1 MSSSKIKVDPRTFKI
16 INQAQS
22 QAKSQ
27 SQTTTESFTSDSE
40 SSTSVN
46 SDTESVKVIKL
57 DSSEQSGGLAKSNGP
72 SITGSEVRIQP
83 SQDRIIKPAVPNPP
97 ATNPPATNPPA
108 TNPPA
113 SKPSTPNPTASKQS
127 VPTNTNISNN
137 DLFSYLSINNPNQ
150 SSIGQE
156 SPLSKLE
163 ESIGTEDTDNTVT
176 TSKTGELQTSLAEEE
191 VQSAEQQ
198 VEDTTQDVFDL
209 TQNKLY
215 QVLSKL
221 FEDTKGNNISENIEK
236 LSKLFESHNQI
247 MEKMLSQL
255 IIMNTNYKQVKV
267 PESVQTSTKQAG
279 NIIDFRKKLDQ
290 LDQKE
295 QKKP

>member
-1 MSSSKIKVDPRTFKI
+1 MSSKIRVDPRTFKI
-16 INQAQS
+16 INPAQS
-22 QAKSQ
+22 QAQ

-57 DSSEQSGGLAKSNGP
+57 DSSEQSGGLAKQNGP

-83 SQDRIIKPAVPNPP
+83 SQDRIIKPAAPNTQQAPLVNPP
-97 ATNPPATNPPA
+97 T
-108 TNPPA
+108 
-113 SKPSTPNPTASKQS
+113 QS
-127 VPTNTNISNN
+127 APKVQNNN
-137 DLFSYLSINNPNQ
+137 DNDKNLFNYLSINNPSQ
-150 SSIGQE
+150 SNIGQE
-156 SPLSKLE
+156 SSLSE
-163 ESIGTEDTDNTVT
+163 AEDTDNTAS
-176 TSKTGELQTSLAEEE
+176 TSKTGESQTIIAVEE
-191 VQSAEQQ
+191 QPQQQ
-198 VEDTTQDVFDL
+198 VEDTSQDVFDL

-255 IIMNTNYKQVKV
+255 IIMNTNYKQIKV

-290 LDQKE
+290 MD

>member
-1 MSSSKIKVDPRTFKI
+1 MSSKIKVDPRTFKI

-22 QAKSQ
+22 KAQSQAQ

-46 SDTESVKVIKL
+46 SDVESVKVIKL
-57 DSSEQSGGLAKSNGP
+57 DSSEQSGGLVATGSDV
-72 SITGSEVRIQP
+72 ITSGSEVRVQTQP

-97 ATNPPATNPPA
+97 ASNPSTP
-108 TNPPA
+108 NPPA
-113 SKPSTPNPTASKQS
+113 SKPS
-127 VPTNTNISNN
+127 VPNTNISNN
-137 DLFSYLSINNPNQ
+137 DLFSYLSINNPKQANSRQ
-150 SSIGQE
+150 ELSI
-156 SPLSKLE
+156 SKLE
-163 ESIGTEDTDNTVT
+163 ESNDNESEINSETME
-176 TSKTGELQTSLAEEE
+176 SQKSDELVEE
-191 VQSAEQQ
+191 QPEQQ
-198 VEDTTQDVFDL
+198 VEDTSQDVFDL

-255 IIMNTNYKQVKV
+255 IIMNTNQKQIKV
-267 PESVQTSTKQAG
+267 PDAFQSSTKKAG
-279 NIIDFRKKLDQ
+279 NIIEFRGKLDQ
-290 LDQKE
+290 LDKGR
-295 QKKP
+295 P

>member
-1 MSSSKIKVDPRTFKI
+1 MSSKIKVDPRTFKI

-22 QAKSQ
+22 KAQSQPQ

-46 SDTESVKVIKL
+46 SDVESVKVIKL
-57 DSSEQSGGLAKSNGP
+57 DSSEQSGGLAA
-72 SITGSEVRIQP
+72 TGSDVRIQQ
-83 SQDRIIKPAVPNPP
+83 SQDRIIKPAVPNPQQAP
-97 ATNPPATNPPA
+97 LA
-108 TNPPA
+108 
-113 SKPSTPNPTASKQS
+113 KPVVMNPTQS
-127 VPTNTNISNN
+127 APKVQNNSNN
-137 DLFSYLSINNPNQ
+137 QNLFNYLSINNPNLNQ
-150 SSIGQE
+150 SNTGQE
-156 SPLSKLE
+156 IPLSKLE
-163 ESIGTEDTDNTVT
+163 ESIGAEETDNTAT
-176 TSKTGELQTSLAEEE
+176 TSKTEESQPNLAVE
-191 VQSAEQQ
+191 VPSAEQQ

-255 IIMNTNYKQVKV
+255 IIMNTNYKQIKV

-279 NIIDFRKKLDQ
+279 NIIDFRKKLDHME
-290 LDQKE
+290 QKE

>member
-1 MSSSKIKVDPRTFKI
+1 MSSKIRVDPRTFKI

-22 QAKSQ
+22 QSQSQ

-46 SDTESVKVIKL
+46 SDVESVKVIKL
-57 DSSEQSGGLAKSNGP
+57 DSSEQSGGLATA
-72 SITGSEVRIQP
+72 TGSNVKIQPQP
-83 SQDRIIKPAVPNPP
+83 SQDRTIKPAVPNPQQAP
-97 ATNPPATNPPA
+97 LTKPVIANPPT
-108 TNPPA
+108 
-113 SKPSTPNPTASKQS
+113 QS
-127 VPTNTNISNN
+127 IPKVQNNIDKN
-137 DLFSYLSINNPNQ
+137 LFNYLSINNSNLNQ
-150 SSIGQE
+150 E
-156 SPLSKLE
+156 TPLSKLE
-163 ESIGTEDTDNTVT
+163 ESIGAEETDNTAT
-176 TSKTGELQTSLAEEE
+176 TSKTGESQTNLADEE
-191 VQSAEQQ
+191 VPSAEQQ
-198 VEDTTQDVFDL
+198 VEDTSQDVFDL

-247 MEKMLSQL
+247 MEKMLSQI
-255 IIMNTNYKQVKV
+255 IIMNTNYKQIKV

-290 LDQKE
+290 ME

>member
-22 QAKSQ
+22 KAQ

-57 DSSEQSGGLAKSNGP
+57 DSSEQSGGLAKQNGP

-83 SQDRIIKPAVPNPP
+83 SQDRIIKPAAPNTQQAPLIKPDIFNPP
-97 ATNPPATNPPA
+97 T
-108 TNPPA
+108 
-113 SKPSTPNPTASKQS
+113 QS
-127 VPTNTNISNN
+127 APKVQNNN
-137 DLFSYLSINNPNQ
+137 DNDKNLFNYLSINNPSQ
-150 SSIGQE
+150 SNIGQE
-156 SPLSKLE
+156 SSLSE
-163 ESIGTEDTDNTVT
+163 AEDTDNTAS
-176 TSKTGELQTSLAEEE
+176 TSKTEESQTNLATE

-198 VEDTTQDVFDL
+198 VEDTSQDVFDL

-255 IIMNTNYKQVKV
+255 IIMNTNYKQIKV

-279 NIIDFRKKLDQ
+279 NIIDFRKKLDHM
-290 LDQKE
+290 D

>member
-1 MSSSKIKVDPRTFKI
+1 MSSKIRVDPRTFKI

-22 QAKSQ
+22 QSQSQ

-46 SDTESVKVIKL
+46 SDVESVKVIKL
-57 DSSEQSGGLAKSNGP
+57 DSSEQSGGLATA
-72 SITGSEVRIQP
+72 TGSNVKIQPQP
-83 SQDRIIKPAVPNPP
+83 SQDRTIKPAVPNPQQAP
-97 ATNPPATNPPA
+97 LTKPVIAN
-108 TNPPA
+108 
-113 SKPSTPNPTASKQS
+113 PSTQS
-127 VPTNTNISNN
+127 IPKVQNNIDKNVFN
-137 DLFSYLSINNPNQ
+137 YLSINNSNLNQ
-150 SSIGQE
+150 E
-156 SPLSKLE
+156 TPLSKLE
-163 ESIGTEDTDNTVT
+163 ESIGAEETDNTAT
-176 TSKTGELQTSLAEEE
+176 TSKTGESQTNLATE
-191 VQSAEQQ
+191 VPSAEQQ
-198 VEDTTQDVFDL
+198 VEDTSQDVFDL

-255 IIMNTNYKQVKV
+255 IIMNTNQKQIKV

-290 LDQKE
+290 ME

>member
-1 MSSSKIKVDPRTFKI
+1 MSSKIRVDPKTFKI
-16 INQAQS
+16 INQAKAQP
-22 QAKSQ
+22 QSQ

-57 DSSEQSGGLAKSNGP
+57 DSSEQSGGLSKSNGP

-83 SQDRIIKPAVPNPP
+83 SQDRIIKPAVPNPQQAAP
-97 ATNPPATNPPA
+97 LAKPDIVNPPT
-108 TNPPA
+108 
-113 SKPSTPNPTASKQS
+113 QS
-127 VPTNTNISNN
+127 APKVQNNSNN
-137 DLFSYLSINNPNQ
+137 QNLFSYLSINNPNLNQ
-150 SSIGQE
+150 SNIGQE

-163 ESIGTEDTDNTVT
+163 ESIGAEDTDNTAS
-176 TSKTGELQTSLAEEE
+176 TSKTEESQTNLAVE

-198 VEDTTQDVFDL
+198 VEDTSQDVFDL

-247 MEKMLSQL
+247 MEKMLNQL
-255 IIMNTNYKQVKV
+255 IIMNTNYKQIKV

-290 LDQKE
+290 MDQKE

>member
-83 SQDRIIKPAVPNPP
+83 SQDRIIKPAVP
-97 ATNPPATNPPA
+97 NPPA

>member
-1 MSSSKIKVDPRTFKI
+1 MSSKIKVDPRTFKI

-22 QAKSQ
+22 KAQSQSQSQ

-57 DSSEQSGGLAKSNGP
+57 DSSEQSGGLSKSNGP

-83 SQDRIIKPAVPNPP
+83 SQDRIIKPAVPNPQQP
-97 ATNPPATNPPA
+97 PLTKPDIVNPPT
-108 TNPPA
+108 
-113 SKPSTPNPTASKQS
+113 QS
-127 VPTNTNISNN
+127 SPKVQNNSNN
-137 DLFSYLSINNPNQ
+137 QNLFSYLSINNPNLNQ
-150 SSIGQE
+150 SNIGQE
-156 SPLSKLE
+156 SPLNKLE
-163 ESIGTEDTDNTVT
+163 ESIGAEETDNTTT
-176 TSKTGELQTSLAEEE
+176 TSKTEESQPNLAVE

-198 VEDTTQDVFDL
+198 VEDTSQDVFDL

-255 IIMNTNYKQVKV
+255 IIMNTNYKQIKV

-290 LDQKE
+290 MDQKE

>member
-1 MSSSKIKVDPRTFKI
+1 MSSKIRVDPRTFKI

-22 QAKSQ
+22 KAQSQ
-27 SQTTTESFTSDSE
+27 SQTTSDSE

-57 DSSEQSGGLAKSNGP
+57 DSSEQSGGLATGSEVRT
-72 SITGSEVRIQP
+72 SGSEVRIQP
-83 SQDRIIKPAVPNPP
+83 SQDRIIKPAAPNTQQAPLVNPP
-97 ATNPPATNPPA
+97 T
-108 TNPPA
+108 
-113 SKPSTPNPTASKQS
+113 QS
-127 VPTNTNISNN
+127 APKVQNNN
-137 DLFSYLSINNPNQ
+137 DNDKNLFNYLSINNPSQ
-150 SSIGQE
+150 SNIGQE
-156 SPLSKLE
+156 SSLSE
-163 ESIGTEDTDNTVT
+163 AEDTDNTAS
-176 TSKTGELQTSLAEEE
+176 TSKTGESQTNLATE

-247 MEKMLSQL
+247 MEKMLNQL

-267 PESVQTSTKQAG
+267 PDAFQSSTRQAG
-279 NIIDFRKKLDQ
+279 NIPDFRKKLDQ
-290 LDQKE
+290 ME

>member
-22 QAKSQ
+22 KGPSQSQSQSQ
-27 SQTTTESFTSDSE
+27 SQTTTDSFTSDSE

-46 SDTESVKVIKL
+46 SDAESVKVIKL
-57 DSSEQSGGLAKSNGP
+57 DNIEQSGGLAKSNGP

-83 SQDRIIKPAVPNPP
+83 SQDRIIKPAVPNPQQAAP
-97 ATNPPATNPPA
+97 LAKPEIVNPPT
-108 TNPPA
+108 
-113 SKPSTPNPTASKQS
+113 QS
-127 VPTNTNISNN
+127 APKVQNNSNN
-137 DLFSYLSINNPNQ
+137 QNLFNYLSMNNTSQ
-150 SSIGQE
+150 SNIGQE
-156 SPLSKLE
+156 TPLSKLE
-163 ESIGTEDTDNTVT
+163 ESIGVEDTDNTAS
-176 TSKTGELQTSLAEEE
+176 TSKTAESQTNLAVE

-198 VEDTTQDVFDL
+198 VEDTSQDVFDL

-247 MEKMLSQL
+247 MEKMLNQL
-255 IIMNTNYKQVKV
+255 IIMNTNYKQIKV

-290 LDQKE
+290 MDQKE